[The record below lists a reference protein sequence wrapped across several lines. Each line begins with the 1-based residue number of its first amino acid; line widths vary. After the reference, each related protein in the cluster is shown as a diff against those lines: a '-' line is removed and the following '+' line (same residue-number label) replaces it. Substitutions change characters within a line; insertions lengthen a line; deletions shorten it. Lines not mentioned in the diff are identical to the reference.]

1 MTNPT
6 PTPVNA
12 KDFLKVFAKAD
23 AEKVTASNLYYTA
36 SNASADYA
44 TFRTALMNALKGQ
57 L

>member
-12 KDFLKVFAKAD
+12 KDFLKVFAEAD
-23 AEKVTASNLYYTA
+23 AKKVSASNLFYTA
-36 SNASADYA
+36 SNASASYA
-44 TFRTALMNALKGQ
+44 DFRTALLNILKSQ